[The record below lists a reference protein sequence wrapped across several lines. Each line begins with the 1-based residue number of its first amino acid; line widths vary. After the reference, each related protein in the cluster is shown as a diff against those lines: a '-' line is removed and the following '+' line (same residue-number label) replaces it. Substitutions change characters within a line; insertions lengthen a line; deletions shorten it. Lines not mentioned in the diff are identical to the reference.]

1 MTDYNGY
8 EDNFDYLPDAI
19 NPFPEDKEVEPMND
33 KHLSGKENHPGFWQ
47 DDEDDDKKDKDH
59 YSKEP
64 VDYYYSIIDPSKEEH
79 TDTWP
84 EGEDPDDWEK
94 KFRESMKRRSNITED
109 EADQLNRGQM
119 GIMDEDSHQGDI
131 GSPVMAASRPQGP
144 PLICH
149 GCLTTGGNE
158 KFGVPT
164 KCPHCGSEEVHLDRD
179 AYDQHLRN
187 LDMQDIV
194 GQNPFAFDDD
204 DWEQKI
210 KESNKP
216 SNKSY
221 IRCAGCR
228 RREEPSNPKFAS
240 WWNDGTGFPPYYCPT
255 CVDKGEVPTQQ
266 KQASSD
272 QTWYPFYA
280 TVGDDDNPGY
290 ETDPEHGVAGRDT
303 DDKEEDADADYGG
316 KNKRRNNLSDSNLST
331 LVAMGGIGA
340 IPEGFHGKDDVHYG
354 DDKTFSHE
362 QSNSPS
368 QTGISGENSKDFD
381 SFDTEWNK

>member
-131 GSPVMAASRPQGP
+131 GSP
-144 PLICH
+144 LIS
-149 GCLTTGGNE
+149 T
-158 KFGVPT
+158 
-164 KCPHCGSEEVHLDRD
+164 
-179 AYDQHLRN
+179 
-187 LDMQDIV
+187 
-194 GQNPFAFDDD
+194 
-204 DWEQKI
+204 
-210 KESNKP
+210 SNKP

-272 QTWYPFYA
+272 QDWYPFYA

-303 DDKEEDADADYGG
+303 DDEEEDDDADHGG
-316 KNKRRNNLSDSNLST
+316 ENKRRNNLSDSNLST

-381 SFDTEWNK
+381 SFDTGWNK